1 MTNSVGNKA
10 TEGDKEQLINVLT
23 LMISDIRA
31 SGRLIDYEF
40 NQDTDAESVSLRGQM
55 VYSPGRTKVDF
66 RVIYES
72 LPTSNQFN
80 ASKP

>member
-66 RVIYES
+66 RVIYE
-72 LPTSNQFN
+72 
-80 ASKP
+80 